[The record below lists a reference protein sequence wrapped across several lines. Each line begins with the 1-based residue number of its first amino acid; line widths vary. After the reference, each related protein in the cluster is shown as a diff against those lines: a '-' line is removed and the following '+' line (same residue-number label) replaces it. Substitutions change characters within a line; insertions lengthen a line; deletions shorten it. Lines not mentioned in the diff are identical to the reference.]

1 MVCMTVHCCVCTCMI
16 KFEPF
21 LSFPLLQE
29 DTKRMIEQLRGRAK
43 VTKDFLQLAN
53 HSVED

>member
-29 DTKRMIEQLRGRAK
+29 DTRRMIEQLRGRAK